1 MPSIFR
7 ETALKKLR
15 DPEQLDSA
23 LTLASPKGWL
33 ALAAIGVVIAAV
45 LIWAFVGTLPFQV
58 QGLGIL
64 LRKGGVV
71 FTVNAPSG
79 GGTVSA
85 IQVRVGDNVVTGQ
98 GVLTLT
104 MPALEKQIEEA
115 KRNLA
120 DLRSRYQRQ
129 SGFTQRDIARRK
141 KNVESQVQALNEKIT
156 TTTQLQDFYDSLAK
170 TEKNDLQK
178 GYVTR
183 QQYETTLS
191 NLYSATQSIRD
202 YRNQISQILTGQ
214 TEYENQLL
222 RTLAEIEEQVIEAE
236 GQVQV
241 LETSLVTEAVIPSPT
256 DGTVTEVAVQLGD
269 VVVANQA
276 VALIEQ
282 GGGELQLYG
291 YFPVGQAKR
300 VSAGML
306 ANVTPTSVE
315 SDIYGSIRGSVTEV
329 GALAETAEGVQS
341 IVGNESVVQQ
351 IMAAGPPIQIVVS
364 LERDPATVSGL
375 KWSSSV
381 GPPIPITPGTMA
393 NVRVTV
399 RNDRPVDLVVPI
411 YETWVGIH

>member
-1 MPSIFR
+1 MMPSIFR

-129 SGFTQRDIARRK
+129 SGFTQKDIARR
-141 KNVESQVQALNEKIT
+141 KNVESQVQALNEKLLPPHNFKIFMIH
-156 TTTQLQDFYDSLAK
+156 LQNR
-170 TEKNDLQK
+170 KNDLQK

-222 RTLAEIEEQVIEAE
+222 RTLAELEEQVIEAE

-269 VVVANQA
+269 VVVANQV

-282 GGGELQLYG
+282 GGELQLYG

>member
-129 SGFTQRDIARRK
+129 SGFTQKDIARRK

-222 RTLAEIEEQVIEAE
+222 RTLAELEEQVIEAE

-269 VVVANQA
+269 VVVANQV

>member
-222 RTLAEIEEQVIEAE
+222 RTLAELEEQVIEAE

-269 VVVANQA
+269 VVVANQV